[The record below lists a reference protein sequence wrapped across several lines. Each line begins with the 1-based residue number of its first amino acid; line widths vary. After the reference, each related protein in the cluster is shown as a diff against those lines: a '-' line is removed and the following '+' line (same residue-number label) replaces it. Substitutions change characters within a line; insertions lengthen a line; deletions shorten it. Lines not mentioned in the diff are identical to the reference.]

1 MNEEL
6 LHTLKLVLS
15 AILFNE
21 YLGIKIKIG
30 ITNIYYSTV
39 LIQIYF
45 VQLIYG
51 FYENDDE
58 LNDDKFFTFYLHRNT
73 V

>member
-51 FYENDDE
+51 FYDNDDE
-58 LNDDKFFTFYLHRNT
+58 LNDDRYF
-73 V
+73 